1 MSNDIVVAIE
11 KLIEERFQFDEGRV
25 SQHDD
30 NEVSLEDAVSEM
42 LDEFD
47 IQFSV
52 ENMWIFESPG
62 YDTGVVV
69 VAWIDKEGKL
79 DTYTSQ
85 WEAM

>member
-25 SQHDD
+25 SQLDD
-30 NEVSLEDAVSEM
+30 NEVLLEDAVSEV
-42 LDEFD
+42 LDSFD

-79 DTYTSQ
+79 DTYTIQ